1 MTVGGKCSR
10 VSILDVFCSYL
21 GDSFMSSQMFFFFKQ
36 KTAYEM
42 RISDWSSDVC
52 SSDLAGEQ
60 GHGGG
65 AGREAALHRQRFPH
79 WIAFVL
85 GEAEG
90 VLARRAEGGAVDAA
104 RNAAAD
110 VTDDELQRAADGR
123 VGAVALAEGIAARIH
138 ADGPRYGAVD
148 DRHRP

>member
-1 MTVGGKCSR
+1 
-10 VSILDVFCSYL
+10 
-21 GDSFMSSQMFFFFKQ
+21 
-36 KTAYEM
+36 M

-52 SSDLAGEQ
+52 SSDLRERERPGERLGRARKLAVAAEHAVAGEQ

-90 VLARRAEGGAVDAA
+90 VLARRAEGGA
-104 RNAAAD
+104 
-110 VTDDELQRAADGR
+110 EIGRASCRER
-123 VGAVALAEGIAARIH
+123 VCQYV
-138 ADGPRYGAVD
+138 
-148 DRHRP
+148 